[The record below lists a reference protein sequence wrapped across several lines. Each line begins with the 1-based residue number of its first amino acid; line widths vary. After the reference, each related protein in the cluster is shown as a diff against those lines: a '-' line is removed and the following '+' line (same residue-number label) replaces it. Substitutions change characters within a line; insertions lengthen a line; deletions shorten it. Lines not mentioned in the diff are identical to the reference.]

1 MSNKLVAFLLALL
14 VLVGAMSL
22 KTIVTTHGDGSG
34 VMSMGGAPVPPMP
47 YKMGGAPVPPMPYK
61 MGGAP
66 VPPMPYKMGGA
77 PVPPMPY

>member
-1 MSNKLVAFLLALL
+1 MSKKLVGLLLTML

-22 KTIVTTHGDGSG
+22 KTIVTAHGDGSG
-34 VMSMGGAPVPPMP
+34 VLAMGGAPVPPMP

-66 VPPMPYKMGGA
+66 VPPMPY
-77 PVPPMPY
+77 